1 MRSFYLLCALLLL
14 AFKLHATDAQ
24 PISAPEPHGIA
35 FKVLAGEETALKALI
50 GKWKTDELA
59 RQGGKFGSHGWWPW
73 GLLAFDYD
81 NDGDMDLLAQHHAAP
96 QSLILRNEFM
106 EKGTLTFVAANPELG
121 LPGNALAGCFKPWTL
136 DIDGDGFLDLLY
148 NDAQPNTIFFNRAG
162 KKFEPMGM
170 GFGQLDGVRALPEL
184 SADGYPV
191 AGHAKIRYV
200 YDASARKF
208 KSQAHEDPL
217 IAKPPEAIAE
227 FLAALKKEPKNRFL
241 KVNYFERLNLSGS
254 GKDLAYSG
262 FASYGGSLFGRYLTS
277 DKDGKLTDA
286 TEQLGL
292 PKDSTP
298 ILFADL
304 NGDGYD
310 DVLVVG
316 AGMYLS
322 DGKGKYAAQPGRV
335 TEYLKN
341 VGAYVHKVVPVDFNR
356 DGRMDLVLNNC
367 RLKSVALFENLG
379 GGAFKPLNTVVGWDA
394 DPVAVCDIN
403 NDGLLDVC
411 VGGPEETV
419 TILLNQTA
427 KPGNGCLISVR
438 AIAPNPFAAGTKLEC
453 FHAGDMGKPDA
464 RPFRTAT
471 IQPDGQPVQVC
482 TAQET
487 HFDLRAVFS
496 GKDGKTV
503 ELKSVE
509 AKGRWTLTADGKL
522 EAVKK

>member
-1 MRSFYLLCALLLL
+1 MRSFHLLCALLLL
-14 AFKLHATDAQ
+14 AFKLHGTDAQ
-24 PISAPEPHGIA
+24 PVGAPEPHGIA
-35 FKVLAGEETALKALI
+35 FKVLAGDETGLKALI
-50 GKWKTDELA
+50 GKWKADELA

-81 NDGDMDLLAQHHAAP
+81 NDGDMDLLAQHHGAP
-96 QSLILRNEFM
+96 QSLILRNEFV

-121 LPGNALAGCFKPWTL
+121 LPGNGLAGCFKPWTL

-148 NDAQPNTIFFNRAG
+148 NDAQPNTIFFNCGG

-184 SADGYPV
+184 SPEGYPA
-191 AGHAKIRYV
+191 AGHSTLRYM
-200 YDASARKF
+200 YDASAKKF
-208 KSQAHEDPL
+208 KSQPYTDPL
-217 IAKPPEAIAE
+217 AARWPETVAE
-227 FLAALKKEPKNRFL
+227 SLAAMKKEPRNRFL
-241 KVNYFERLNLSGS
+241 KIYHFEQANFTGNGNR
-254 GKDLAYSG
+254 DQACAG
-262 FASYGGSLFGRYLTS
+262 FASYGGSLFGRYMIA

-292 PKDSTP
+292 PKDGTP
-298 ILFADL
+298 ILLTDL
-304 NGDGYD
+304 NGDGCD

-322 DGKGKYAAQPGRV
+322 DGKGKYAPQSGQV
-335 TEYLKN
+335 TDYLKRI
-341 VGAYVHKVVPVDFNR
+341 GSYVHKVVPVDFNR

-367 RLKSVALFENLG
+367 RFKSVALFENLG
-379 GGAFKPLNTVVGWDA
+379 GGAFKPLNTVTGWDA
-394 DPVAVCDIN
+394 DPVSVCDIN

-438 AIAPNPFAAGTKLEC
+438 ATAPNPFATGTKLEC
-453 FHAGDMGKPDA
+453 FHSGDMGKPNA

-471 IQPDGQPVQVC
+471 IQSDGQPVQVC
-482 TAQET
+482 VAQET

-503 ELKSVE
+503 ELKNIE
-509 AKGRWTLTADGKL
+509 AKGRWTLTPDGKL
-522 EAVKK
+522 EAIK